1 MSRTRQE
8 AEVALENAPRRRFAS
23 LPTPVERLDTLAE
36 ELGID
41 LWVKRDDLSGTTYGG
56 NKTRKLE
63 FLLADA
69 LEQGHDEVWTVGA
82 IGSNHV
88 LATCLWGT
96 ELGLECGALHF
107 PQPVTE
113 HVLHNLR
120 ALSTTHPNLHLIG
133 HRAQLPVEMFK
144 VKLKEWL
151 NTNPGVYYIPGGG
164 SSPVGVLGYVAAAF
178 ELVDQ
183 YAEMDEP
190 LPDVVVVAAGTCG
203 TFSGLR
209 LGFELAEVPIRVI
222 GVRVVDKIV
231 ANVPLATHLANRTAA
246 LMEDY
251 GAGELPRLRH
261 ADIEILDGFLGD
273 DYGVPTASGLRAIQ
287 RMERADGLHLE
298 PTYTGKAFGALL
310 DRVRDFRGRRVLYWH
325 TLSSADLGARI
336 DASNVARDLP
346 DEYMD
351 YFEELA

>member
-1 MSRTRQE
+1 M
-8 AEVALENAPRRRFAS
+8 AS
-23 LPTPVERLDTLAE
+23 F
-36 ELGID
+36 
-41 LWVKRDDLSGTTYGG
+41 S
-56 NKTRKLE
+56 TRKVDGRYYARI
-63 FLLADA
+63 ADKGRTPA
-69 LEQGHDEVWTVGA
+69 RKSWPLKTTQKMTAQVRLNKLRKAYDRGDWNPWEGGWLTPEPMPLKEANDG
-82 IGSNHV
+82 NHV